1 MVLSPLGARF
11 PVMPAQENASTGL
24 LTVAAAAHFLST
36 SNRRVFELIRTG
48 SLAAVRDGQK
58 VKILV
63 SELERYVADLPAYEP
78 VAV

>member
-1 MVLSPLGARF
+1 VVLSPLDARL
-11 PVMPAQENASTGL
+11 PLMPAQENASTGL
-24 LTVAAAAHFLST
+24 LTVAGAAAFLST

-58 VKILV
+58 VKILA

>member
-1 MVLSPLGARF
+1 VVLSPLDARF

-24 LTVAAAAHFLST
+24 LTVAGAAAFLST

-58 VKILV
+58 VKILA